1 MKKIF
6 KIKIIIIGLILL
18 INLCSIQAN
27 AAGNN
32 AVVCGLKEGNVKLTE
47 VVNNSKKTFGELGY
61 NSVGYINPTQNQFS
75 GYAADNVNKLLESDI
90 VVLTGHGTTLSIQV
104 APTVYLRRGHGTSNY
119 VGTNDIQ
126 WSKCSLVML
135 VGCYTA
141 AEHSNPQIDNITHN
155 IMDKSNGMTNVF
167 GWRDEILV
175 GDVISWMKRFNSKL
189 ANGSS
194 LLTALS
200 YANSFSDYIDNS
212 TIKNVAYYV
221 GNSTHLRNNKNNKN
235 INNITSENLN
245 VITINPH
252 KTVKFTKE
260 EKNINNV
267 IQLIEEELNKTIN
280 IQEYEINVFNIN
292 EEYNHYNI
300 DFEYKIGEYYTNL
313 GYTVIVEYG
322 KVTEIIDNMSEEI
335 NINAKKINESKID
348 LDRIKEIAK
357 LQCLTNMQENSV
369 NSIKESDIKKQRV
382 KMYLDTKTGE
392 KTLKIFTTYEKNGVI
407 GVNVFE
413 KSI

>member
-1 MKKIF
+1 M
-6 KIKIIIIGLILL
+6 
-18 INLCSIQAN
+18 
-27 AAGNN
+27 
-32 AVVCGLKEGNVKLTE
+32 
-47 VVNNSKKTFGELGY
+47 
-61 NSVGYINPTQNQFS
+61 GYINPTQNQFS